1 MATANLSMN
10 LDSIYF
16 NLIKNEKKLY
26 ETRVLDNKRKKI
38 KLLDVVEF
46 KEKGTTRTFKAVITE
61 LSYFTNFKEAIIDC
75 GLKKVMPNAR
85 SVEDAVS
92 LYENFPH
99 DEGNYK
105 KAAKKFGVL
114 RMKYQLI

>member
-1 MATANLSMN
+1 MSTDNLSMK

-16 NLIKNEKKLY
+16 NLIKDKKKLY
-26 ETRVLDNKRKKI
+26 ETRVLDDKRKKI
-38 KLLDVVEF
+38 NLLDVVKF
-46 KEKGTTRTFKAVITE
+46 KETGTTRNFKAVITE
-61 LSYFTNFKEAIIDC
+61 LSYFPNFKDAIIDC

-85 SVEDAVS
+85 SLEDAVS

-105 KAAKKFGVL
+105 KAAKKYGVL
-114 RMKYQLI
+114 RMKFQLM

>member
-1 MATANLSMN
+1 MISSNLIMN

-16 NLIKNEKKLY
+16 NLIKEKKKIY
-26 ETRVLDNKRKKI
+26 ETRILDTKRKKI

-46 KEKGTTRTFKAVITE
+46 KERGTTKTFKAFITE
-61 LSYFTNFKEAIIDC
+61 LSYFPNFKDAIIDC
-75 GLKKVMPNAR
+75 GLKKIMPNTR

-99 DEGNYK
+99 DKSNYK
-105 KAAKKFGVL
+105 NAAKKYGVL
-114 RMKYQLI
+114 RMKFQLL